1 MGLSVVMRASSANG
15 SVTENKIVLMDPMK
29 KNVVSNATFID
40 HSKLLNT
47 VISLLQVVMPNT
59 TNCLPEHGWFRCPV
73 GGVTKCNPIRRAC
86 DNLLSDCEDCI
97 DEGGLCGNAC
107 DKPSLILQSIM

>member
-1 MGLSVVMRASSANG
+1 MGLNVVMRASSANG
-15 SVTENKIVLMDPMK
+15 SVMENKIVLMDLMK

-59 TNCLPEHGWFRCPV
+59 TKTVNLSMAGLDVQW
-73 GGVTKCNPIRRAC
+73 GTKCIPICRAC
-86 DNLLSDCEDCI
+86 ANLISDCEDCI

-107 DKPSLILQSIM
+107 DKPSLILQSLM

>member
-15 SVTENKIVLMDPMK
+15 SVTENKIVLMDPIK

-47 VISLLQVVMPNT
+47 VISLL
-59 TNCLPEHGWFRCPV
+59 
-73 GGVTKCNPIRRAC
+73 
-86 DNLLSDCEDCI
+86 
-97 DEGGLCGNAC
+97 
-107 DKPSLILQSIM
+107 